1 MNPVISFMSANFVAR
16 ELGYR
21 MTDGWMQGDSATQDC
36 FRPVATFAG
45 RFDAMLGEIKA
56 LGFKSI
62 VCHRP
67 DGEDFGQFARTDEKI
82 PGVIFWLGAVEPD
95 KYAASQVDGMP
106 LPSLH
111 SPLFA
116 PDYDPAIATG
126 VDAMTAAV
134 IDLFKD

>member
-1 MNPVISFMSANFVAR
+1 VRAVPPVM
-16 ELGYR
+16 G
-21 MTDGWMQGDSATQDC
+21 
-36 FRPVATFAG
+36 
-45 RFDAMLGEIKA
+45 
-56 LGFKSI
+56 
-62 VCHRP
+62 
-67 DGEDFGQFARTDEKI
+67 GEDFGQFARTDEKI